1 MYFFGIHIATL
12 FTGDPA
18 NLTSIKVAA
27 LLKIVAFALPSLA
40 IVMIL
45 TGGFRGA
52 GDTFWPFVFTA
63 IGFFLVRIPLAI
75 FLAFG
80 LFEIPYTGITIQ
92 GLQWGVAGAWYA
104 MSADLIVRSILVG
117 FRFASG
123 RWRNIK
129 I

>member
-1 MYFFGIHIATL
+1 
-12 FTGDPA
+12 
-18 NLTSIKVAA
+18 
-27 LLKIVAFALPSLA
+27 
-40 IVMIL
+40 MIL

-80 LFEIPYTGITIQ
+80 LVEIPYTGITIQ

-104 MSADLIVRSILVG
+104 MAADLIVRSILVG

-123 RWRNIK
+123 QWRNIK